1 MAQILIKRGSNL
13 QHTTYTGALGELTL
27 NTDTKAVHAHDGATA
42 GGVAL
47 AKADDVGAVSSLTTT
62 SKVSAV
68 AAINELKT
76 AVDGK
81 QAALGYT
88 AENAANKG
96 QANGYASL
104 DASGIVPASQ
114 LPSYV
119 DDVVEAANFA
129 SLPASGEAGKIYV
142 TIDTGNTYRWSG
154 SAYIQIGQNVANAE
168 QALKLTNARTIAV
181 SGAVEGS
188 GSFDGS
194 ANLTIVTTL
203 AASTVIDGGTM

>member
-1 MAQILIKRGSNL
+1 MAQILIKRGSDL

-47 AKADDVGAVSSLTTT
+47 AKAADVGAVSSLTTT

-81 QAALGYT
+81 QATLGYT

-129 SLPASGEAGKIYV
+129 SLPASGETGKIYV

>member
-1 MAQILIKRGSNL
+1 MAQILIKRGSDL
-13 QHTTYTGALGELTL
+13 QHKTYTGALGELTL
-27 NTDTKAVHAHDGATA
+27 NTDTKAVHAHDGETA

-47 AKADDVGAVSSLTTT
+47 AKAADVGAVSTLTTT
-62 SKVSAV
+62 SKVSTV
-68 AAINELKT
+68 AAINELK
-76 AVDGK
+76 AVVDGK

-104 DASGIVPASQ
+104 DASGLVPASQ

-142 TIDTGNTYRWSG
+142 TVDTGNTYRWSG

-188 GSFDGS
+188 GSFDGT